1 MPNDTEVLQK
11 TMDKVSEGI
20 VAVQEKVTSLEKQ
33 YDGLDLD
40 AMTKGAEDAAKGLEA
55 IQQLEQKI
63 KADELMDRM
72 FAMEKAIVDKDKS
85 EPNETSAEHKAA
97 FYAYLRKG
105 APIPVEVVE
114 SYCKSVAEKTIKH
127 ADEAKVAAYVKDLV
141 EGSNPDGGFFITP
154 ERSTQIIRRVFETSP
169 VRLVA
174 NVVTTSSNSIEFVID
189 DDEAACGWVGEV
201 EDRDDTDTPQVSL
214 LTIPVHELYA
224 QPKATQRMLDDAGFD
239 LEGWLQGKVTR
250 KFSRTEN
257 TAFVLGDGSK
267 KPKGFL
273 AYDAWTT
280 AGTYQRDAIEQ
291 VAATGTAGA
300 LDEAEDLITLQ
311 NTLIDDYQMSAVFA
325 GTRETFSD
333 IMKMTDTVGQF
344 LINPFMLKEGTDR
357 ILLSKRFIVM
367 QDMPEVA
374 ANALSVVYGDFG
386 EGYTVVDRFGVRV
399 LRDPYTSKPYVKFYS
414 TKRTGG
420 AVTNFEALK
429 ILKINA

>member
-1 MPNDTEVLQK
+1 MPDIDVKKKMNEIAD
-11 TMDKVSEGI
+11 GI
-20 VAVQEKVTSLEKQ
+20 TAVQEKVTSLETQ
-33 YDGLDLD
+33 YDGLDLE
-40 AMTKGAEDAAKGLEA
+40 AMTKAAEDASKGLEA

-63 KADELMDRM
+63 KADELMDRI
-72 FAMEKAIVDKDKS
+72 FSIESAVVEATKGKKTD
-85 EPNETSAEHKAA
+85 ETDPLHKAS

-105 APIPVEVVE
+105 VHIPAETVQA
-114 SYCKSVAEKTIKH
+114 YCEDVAKKTLLH
-127 ADEAKVAAYVKDLV
+127 ADEQKVAAYVKDLV

-174 NVVTTSSNSIEFVID
+174 NVTTTSSNSMEFVID
-189 DDEAACGWVGEV
+189 DDEADAGWVGEV
-201 EDRDDTDTPQVSL
+201 QSRPDTDTPEIGL
-214 LTIPVHELYA
+214 KTIPVHELYA

-250 KFSRTEN
+250 RFSRLEN
-257 TAFVLGDGSK
+257 TAFVVGDGSK

-273 AYDAWTT
+273 SYPAWAV
-280 AGTYQRDAIEQ
+280 AGTYERDAIEQ
-291 VAATGTAGA
+291 ITATGTAGT
-300 LDEAEDLITLQ
+300 LDESDDLITLQ
-311 NTLIDDYQMSAVFA
+311 NSLIDDYQASAVWG

-333 IMKMTDTVGQF
+333 IMKLKDTTGQY
-344 LINPFMLKEGTDR
+344 LLNPVMLREGADR
-357 ILLSKRFIVM
+357 ILIGKRFIIM

-399 LRDPYTSKPYVKFYS
+399 LRDPYTAKPYVRFYS

-420 AVTNFEALK
+420 DVTNFEALK